1 MASGHGYRTQRPN
14 TWLLRP
20 MLQREDSSCQP
31 GAVHTWPLADLSGLA
46 ANVCCRSKSGHR
58 SGPRGGPKNDPKPTW
73 GKGVDLRLPLTRSDY
88 RDDR

>member
-31 GAVHTWPLADLSGLA
+31 GAVHTWPLADVAVVS
-46 ANVCCRSKSGHR
+46 ANVRFQGKSG
-58 SGPRGGPKNDPKPTW
+58 RGQGAA
-73 GKGVDLRLPLTRSDY
+73 RLPLMTQSGHERAFPVLA
-88 RDDR
+88 